1 MWCSTTATLWVAL
14 VVALSIKALPIDC
27 SGIDDIDG
35 FSSVA
40 DFNST
45 SYSDAANISSVLTK
59 LAVTPQL
66 TFAIPNGLPAITP
79 TNLNNGAL
87 RLVLPYA
94 QAPIDSCRF
103 ANPQPIKSLP
113 RNFDPSKTPASCY
126 QDSSTTRNGN
136 PPSED
141 CLYLT

>member
-27 SGIDDIDG
+27 SGIDG
-35 FSSVA
+35 FSSVD

-45 SYSDAANISSVLTK
+45 GYSDAANISSALAN
-59 LAVTPQL
+59 LAVTPQQL
-66 TFAIPNGLPAITP
+66 TFAMPNGIPAITP

-87 RLVLPYA
+87 RFVLPYA
-94 QAPIDSCRF
+94 QAPIDSYRF

-126 QDSSTTRNGN
+126 QDGSTTRNGN
-136 PPSED
+136 APSED